1 MEVLYYTAKGVPC
14 IEVRHRVRGYTGRAN
29 ARSVQEVSQGQK
41 SGQRVISVPKS
52 YLNLKDHHLCTLT
65 HLQFASVQLQELRPI
80 HLPGSKLG
88 SILLQVEAV

>member
-1 MEVLYYTAKGVPC
+1 
-14 IEVRHRVRGYTGRAN
+14 
-29 ARSVQEVSQGQK
+29 
-41 SGQRVISVPKS
+41 VISVPKS